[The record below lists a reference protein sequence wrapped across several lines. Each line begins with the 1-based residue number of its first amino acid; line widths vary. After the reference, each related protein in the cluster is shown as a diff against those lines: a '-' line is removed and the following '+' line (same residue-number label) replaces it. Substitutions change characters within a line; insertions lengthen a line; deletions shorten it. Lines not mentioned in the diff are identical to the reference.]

1 MAKLIII
8 YDSNTGNTELM
19 TNAVAEGAR
28 SVQDV
33 QVEVRK
39 IGTRFSISVLKGA
52 DGIVIGSPTIYG
64 GISRGLVEFFST
76 LNQLQAANHIT
87 LKGKKGG
94 AFGSYGWDRGWSTER
109 LEKELTGLGVD
120 IVMPG
125 VSAREQG
132 TYGPVKT
139 DTDDLNK
146 CRELGKAVAEAVA
159 PRR

>member
-28 SVQDV
+28 SVQEV
-33 QVEVRK
+33 QDKVRK
-39 IGTRFSISVLKGA
+39 IGTRFSISVLRGA
-52 DGIVIGSPTIYG
+52 DAVIIGSPTIYG

-76 LNQLQAANHIT
+76 LNHLQAANHIA
-87 LKGKKGG
+87 LKGKKGA
-94 AFGSYGWDRGWSTER
+94 AFGSYGWDRGWNTER
-109 LEKELTGLGVD
+109 LEMELRALGVD
-120 IVMPG
+120 IVAPG

-139 DTDDLNK
+139 DADDLNK

-159 PRR
+159 KRR